1 LPDIPSCIPVA
12 FSLLV
17 TGFNLCAPLWLRAA
31 NSACLST
38 VPARVPMLLKLTLTI
53 LHLES
58 RSTLRNMNQK
68 VSEVPKKSSEFSNMT
83 TAEFAQFA
91 MQERVAPRT
100 LGPVKVRLPFAQSV
114 LGRRGWTANRVRDL
128 WYLDP
133 RASAPSWEEITD
145 LEQLTGLQYARQE
158 LRTND
163 QLISQADAL
172 LEGVHEDFHRPFVA
186 AFRAFF
192 GALDRS
198 RTQGD

>member
-1 LPDIPSCIPVA
+1 
-12 FSLLV
+12 
-17 TGFNLCAPLWLRAA
+17 
-31 NSACLST
+31 
-38 VPARVPMLLKLTLTI
+38 
-53 LHLES
+53 
-58 RSTLRNMNQK
+58 MNQK
-68 VSEVPKKSSEFSNMT
+68 VSEVPKNTSENSKMST

-100 LGPVKVRLPFAQSV
+100 IGLVKVRLPLAQSI

-128 WYLDP
+128 WYRDP

-145 LEQLTGLQYARQE
+145 LEQITGLEYARQE

-163 QLISQADAL
+163 QLIAQADAL

-192 GALDRS
+192 GALHSPGAGGRND
-198 RTQGD
+198 D

>member
-1 LPDIPSCIPVA
+1 
-12 FSLLV
+12 
-17 TGFNLCAPLWLRAA
+17 
-31 NSACLST
+31 
-38 VPARVPMLLKLTLTI
+38 
-53 LHLES
+53 
-58 RSTLRNMNQK
+58 MNQK
-68 VSEVPKKSSEFSNMT
+68 VSEVPKNASENSKMST

-100 LGPVKVRLPFAQSV
+100 IGPVKVRLPLAQSI

-128 WYLDP
+128 WYRDP

-145 LEQLTGLQYARQE
+145 LEQITGLEYARQE

-163 QLISQADAL
+163 QLIAQADAL

-198 RTQGD
+198 GTRRGD